1 MQRGAGRSAAAL
13 TSYQASSRSASVWP
27 QADPGNAGWQ
37 RDLIVSCV
45 KLAEADPAVA
55 PTLLACVR
63 SRHCDATQNSG
74 RLSPAD
80 AWMPRDLARRLAEL
94 TK

>member
-1 MQRGAGRSAAAL
+1 M
-13 TSYQASSRSASVWP
+13 
-27 QADPGNAGWQ
+27 DPGNAEWQ

-55 PTLLACVR
+55 PTLLACAL
-63 SRHCDATQNSG
+63 DTAMQLEDSG
-74 RLSPAD
+74 RLSPALSPAD